1 MSTSLWIIGQ
11 VQSGKTTRLVA
22 QYQSWLEALKSLD
35 QGTAA
40 NRWISARQTSRKS
53 ILTFAA
59 NTANRIDLGHQI
71 TNATAGQH
79 PVNLTTPLGFFQDE
93 VVLFWP
99 LLIQQLNLKAQFP
112 LRLRPET
119 EQELATQLWQPELD
133 AGLLQFEGVP
143 TDRLVRQALDLL
155 QLAALSGTAIEQIR
169 LLLLTGY
176 AERAIP
182 VSVWDCYE
190 QLLVRWRNWC
200 LERGLLTYGILSEL
214 YWRYLLPHPV
224 YRQQLMERFWAV
236 LADDVDNYPAIARNL
251 FDLLLDQGANGAF
264 TFNPQGGIRLGL
276 GADPQYLSGLSQRCT
291 VQYLPHS
298 TVPCLR
304 QQISYPIEDWFSNP
318 SLSLPESIQSI
329 QTSSRAQLLRQ
340 TADTIIEAVGSG
352 QVEPQ
357 DIAVIGPG
365 LDAIAR
371 YTLSEILTQKGIA
384 VESLNDQRPL
394 ASTSI
399 IRALLTLL
407 VLVYPGLGH
416 LVTRDDVAE
425 MLIVLSKRP
434 NPTGGD
440 ARSRQVTAA
449 IDPVRAGLLA
459 DYCFEPHPQ
468 RPRLLSATAFPRW
481 DRLGYQAKTTYDR
494 IVQWLAEQQLQREQ
508 RLTLNPISILD
519 RAIQQFLW
527 PQNLPYDQLAALREL
542 METAQHY
549 WEVNARLHQSQPGAV
564 PISPSTIVGAF
575 VQLLRRG
582 AITANPF
589 PVQARGLRQQAVTL
603 ATTFQYRSIRQTH
616 RWHFW
621 LDAGSSLWQGGGAV
635 VLLGAPFF
643 LKDWSGEAW
652 TTEIAMQADQE
663 QLCRLLLDLLSRVQ
677 ERVYLC
683 HSDLAVSGQEQA
695 GPLLPL
701 VDASTPSP
709 AVSA

>member
-1 MSTSLWIIGQ
+1 VSTSLWIIGQ

>member
-1 MSTSLWIIGQ
+1 VSTSLWIIGQ

-527 PQNLPYDQLAALREL
+527 PQNLPYNQLAALREL

-564 PISPSTIVGAF
+564 PISPSTIVSTF

>member
-1 MSTSLWIIGQ
+1 
-11 VQSGKTTRLVA
+11 
-22 QYQSWLEALKSLD
+22 
-35 QGTAA
+35 
-40 NRWISARQTSRKS
+40 
-53 ILTFAA
+53 
-59 NTANRIDLGHQI
+59 
-71 TNATAGQH
+71 
-79 PVNLTTPLGFFQDE
+79 
-93 VVLFWP
+93 
-99 LLIQQLNLKAQFP
+99 
-112 LRLRPET
+112 
-119 EQELATQLWQPELD
+119 
-133 AGLLQFEGVP
+133 
-143 TDRLVRQALDLL
+143 
-155 QLAALSGTAIEQIR
+155 
-169 LLLLTGY
+169 
-176 AERAIP
+176 
-182 VSVWDCYE
+182 
-190 QLLVRWRNWC
+190 
-200 LERGLLTYGILSEL
+200 
-214 YWRYLLPHPV
+214 
-224 YRQQLMERFWAV
+224 
-236 LADDVDNYPAIARNL
+236 
-251 FDLLLDQGANGAF
+251 
-264 TFNPQGGIRLGL
+264 L

-564 PISPSTIVGAF
+564 PISPSTIVSTF

-589 PVQARGLRQQAVTL
+589 PVQARGMRQQAVTL
-603 ATTFQYRSIRQTH
+603 ATTFKYRSIRQTH
-616 RWHFW
+616 R
-621 LDAGSSLWQGGGAV
+621 
-635 VLLGAPFF
+635 
-643 LKDWSGEAW
+643 
-652 TTEIAMQADQE
+652 
-663 QLCRLLLDLLSRVQ
+663 
-677 ERVYLC
+677 
-683 HSDLAVSGQEQA
+683 
-695 GPLLPL
+695 
-701 VDASTPSP
+701 
-709 AVSA
+709 